1 MDNKTGTQSISRVI
15 QVLKI
20 IAQYGENGI
29 RLIDLAETLSLPRP
43 TVHRLLK
50 ALIVEGMLVQE
61 TDSRRYKL
69 GPLIFELG
77 LAAAHS
83 FNLRDLCEPV
93 LQELSQST
101 GDTAFLFV
109 RNGNE
114 AVCLNRKQGTY
125 PIQTPSL
132 PIGSRQP
139 LGVNAGGLTLLANL
153 TPKEAEE
160 VLTNIAPY
168 LASYG
173 NLNVEELR
181 QLTDRA
187 RERGYAAIANWAVPG
202 VSAIGMPVISPS
214 GITVAALTIAATETR
229 MTQERV
235 NEILPLLSGAVVQ
248 LSQLLRY

>member
-15 QVLKI
+15 QALKI
-20 IAQYGENGI
+20 IAQYGENGM
-29 RLIDLAETLSLPRP
+29 RLIDLAEMLSLPRP
-43 TVHRLLK
+43 TIHRLLK
-50 ALIVEGMLVQE
+50 ALTVEGMLVQE
-61 TDSRRYKL
+61 SDSRRYKL
-69 GPLIFELG
+69 GPLVFELG
-77 LAAAHS
+77 LVAAHR

-109 RNGNE
+109 RSGND

-132 PIGSRQP
+132 PIGNRQP
-139 LGVNAGGLTLLANL
+139 LGVNAGGLALLANL
-153 TPKEAEE
+153 TPKETDL
-160 VLTNIAPY
+160 VLSNIAPH
-168 LASYG
+168 LANYG

-187 RERGYAAIANWAVPG
+187 KERGYAAIANWAVPG
-202 VSAIGMPVISPS
+202 VSAVGMPVISPS

-229 MTQERV
+229 MTPERI

-248 LSQLLRY
+248 MTQLLRQ